1 MDIQAQIDY
10 WQNGSVED
18 VAAAES
24 LLDKGHFRHAL
35 FFAHLGIE
43 KMLKAHVVKQTQQ
56 TPPKIHNLIRLAEI
70 AKMDL
75 EASRLDFLNAFDAY
89 QLEGRYPDAI
99 QIPLDKKNSRE
110 ELTSTEEM
118 LKWLQAQL

>member
-10 WQNGSVED
+10 WQNGSMED
-18 VAAAES
+18 IAAAGS

-35 FFAHLGIE
+35 FFAHLGVE
-43 KMLKAHVVKQTQQ
+43 KILKAHVVKQTSQA
-56 TPPKIHNLIRLAEI
+56 PPKIHNLIRLAEI
-70 AKMDL
+70 AKIDL

-110 ELTSTEEM
+110 ELTSAEEM